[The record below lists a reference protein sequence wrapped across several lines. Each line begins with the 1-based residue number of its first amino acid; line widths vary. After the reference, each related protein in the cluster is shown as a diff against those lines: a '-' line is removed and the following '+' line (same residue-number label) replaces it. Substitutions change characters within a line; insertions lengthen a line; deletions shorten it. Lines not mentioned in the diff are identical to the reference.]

1 MKRAICAALF
11 AALLL
16 CACTP
21 IDKGDGSSGTS
32 SGVSSQGESGVGAAV
47 DKTDKIITVP
57 SEDDPNWALF
67 LVNNYNQ
74 LPDDYVPQL
83 SPVTKEQSF
92 HHKAADDFKA
102 MLADAQAAG
111 FNLYVVCTYR
121 TIEYQKNLLEND
133 IQKRIKEGLSSEEAR
148 QAAEFN
154 IQKPGKS
161 EHNTG
166 LATDIVASW
175 SWYEQNDYELTESF
189 DQTPEF
195 AWLSQNA
202 YKYGFILRYP
212 KDKEAITEI
221 TYEPWHYRYVG
232 KEQAKLIKDSGL
244 CLEEYMQTQ
253 K

>member
-1 MKRAICAALF
+1 MKRALCIAFAAALI
-11 AALLL
+11 L
-16 CACTP
+16 CGCTP
-21 IDKGDGSSGTS
+21 IESGE
-32 SGVSSQGESGVGAAV
+32 VSSALTDSQTSEAQVSI

-74 LPDDYVPQL
+74 LPDDYAPEMAIVAGDR
-83 SPVTKEQSF
+83 EF
-92 HHKAADDFKA
+92 HHKAAEDFQN
-102 MLADAQAAG
+102 MLDAALEDG
-111 FNLYVVCTYR
+111 FNFYVASTYR
-121 TIEYQKNLLEND
+121 TIEYQRNLLERN
-133 IQKRIKEGLSSEEAR
+133 IQDRIDQGMTEEEAR
-148 QAAEFN
+148 RDAEFN
-154 IQKPGKS
+154 VQKPGKS

-166 LATDIVASW
+166 LAADIVSEDW
-175 SWYEQNDYELTESF
+175 FSTHDDLTQDF

-212 KDKEAITEI
+212 KDKEDITEI

-232 KEQAKLIKDSGL
+232 IENAKKIKDSGL
-244 CLEEYMQTQ
+244 CLEEYLSQQ

>member
-67 LVNNYNQ
+67 LGNNYNQ

-166 LATDIVASW
+166 LAVDILSG
-175 SWYEQNDYELTESF
+175 DYYYHHSTMEESF
-189 DQTPEF
+189 EYDAE
-195 AWLSQNA
+195 AIWMA
-202 YKYGFILRYP
+202 EHCAEYGFILRYP
-212 KDKEAITEI
+212 KGKQDVTGII
-221 TYEPWHYRYVG
+221 FEPWHFRYVG
-232 KEQAKLIKDSGL
+232 VEIATYIMENNLT
-244 CLEEYMQTQ
+244 LEEYLGVA
-253 K
+253 